1 MALNEFGIKELYD
14 VKLKATYPIEIGKR
28 YIEEGETICFFD
40 NIQIA
45 NFQEIKSYITAHGG
59 YEDRA
64 HVWWESTKEVNFVM
78 ERGIF
83 SKTQFAL
90 LSNSRLIN
98 IEQGGKILIPAREEV
113 ESNDE
118 GIFELKENPYSNFY
132 IYNLETGEKITAYT
146 KLDNKTYQISE
157 SYASLIVDYNYEYEN
172 GGSVVNIGQ
181 RLIKGYLRLEGR
193 TKIKDD
199 VTGQTHTGI
208 IIIPKLKLMSD
219 LSMSLGEKANPVVG
233 KIQGKII
240 PESSRAD
247 SRVIE
252 MYFLNDDID
261 SDI

>member
-1 MALNEFGIKELYD
+1 MAQNEFSLKELYS
-14 VKLKATYPIEIGKR
+14 VALKATYPIEIGDR
-28 YIEEGETICFFD
+28 YIEEGETIAYFD
-40 NIQIA
+40 SIQIS
-45 NFQEIKSYITAHGG
+45 NFQEIKSYVTAHGG
-59 YEDRA
+59 YDNRP
-64 HVWWESTKEVNFVM
+64 HVWWETTKEVNFTM
-78 ERGIF
+78 EKGIF

-90 LSNSRLIN
+90 LSNSKLIN
-98 IEQGGKILIPAREEV
+98 IQE
-113 ESNDE
+113 
-118 GIFELKENPYSNFY
+118 
-132 IYNLETGEKITAYT
+132 GEKILVPIREKVEVDENGYFYSSQIPAGKFFCYNLSTGERVYPVEVEAKKYELRLPYT
-146 KLDNKTYQISE
+146 E
-157 SYASLIVDYNYEYEN
+157 LILDYNYEYEN

-199 VTGQTHTGI
+199 VTGQVHTGI

-233 KIQGKII
+233 RIQAKII
-240 PESSRAD
+240 PEDSRTN

>member
-14 VKLKATYPIEIGKR
+14 VSLKATYPIEIGGR
-28 YIEEGETICFFD
+28 QIEEGETICFFD
-40 NIQIA
+40 NIQIS
-45 NFQEIKSYITAHGG
+45 NFQEIKSYVTAHGG
-59 YEDRA
+59 FDDRA
-64 HVWWESTKEVNFVM
+64 HVWWETTKEVNFIM

-90 LSNSRLIN
+90 LSNSKLVN
-98 IEQGGKILIPAREEV
+98 IIPEEKIIVPIREEL
-113 ESNDE
+113 ETNDN
-118 GIFELKENPYSNFY
+118 GVFELKEKPYGNFFVY
-132 IYNLETGEKITAYT
+132 KLDSGEKLSYEEIEEGEYQVIYPYT
-146 KLDNKTYQISE
+146 NI
-157 SYASLIVDYNYEYEN
+157 IVDYNYEYEN

-219 LSMSLGEKANPVVG
+219 LSMSLGEKANPMVG
-233 KIQGKII
+233 RIQAKII
-240 PESSRAD
+240 PEDSRTN

-261 SDI
+261 SDM

>member
-1 MALNEFGIKELYD
+1 MALDEFGIKELYD
-14 VKLKATYPIEIGKR
+14 VSLKATYPIEIGGR
-28 YIEEGETICFFD
+28 QLEEGETICFFD
-40 NIQIA
+40 NIQIS
-45 NFQEIKSYITAHGG
+45 NFQEIKTYVTAHGG
-59 YEDRA
+59 FDDRA
-64 HVWWESTKEVNFVM
+64 HVWWETTKEVNFVM

-90 LSNSRLIN
+90 LSNSNLIN
-98 IEQGGKILIPAREEV
+98 IEEREKILVPIRENVEV
-113 ESNDE
+113 DE
-118 GIFELKENPYSNFY
+118 NGYFY
-132 IYNLETGEKITAYT
+132 TSYEPVGKFFVYNIATGERVYPIKIGPI
-146 KLDNKTYQISE
+146 KYQIRLPYTE
-157 SYASLIVDYNYEYEN
+157 LLLDYNYNYEN

-193 TKIKDD
+193 TRIKDD

-233 KIQGKII
+233 RIQGKII
-240 PESSRAD
+240 PDDSRVN

-261 SDI
+261 SDM

>member
-14 VKLKATYPIEIGKR
+14 VSLKATYPIEIGGR
-28 YIEEGETICFFD
+28 QIEEGETICFFD
-40 NIQIA
+40 NIQIS
-45 NFQEIKSYITAHGG
+45 NFQEIKSYVTAHGG
-59 YEDRA
+59 FDDRA
-64 HVWWESTKEVNFVM
+64 HVWWETTKEVNFIM

-90 LSNSRLIN
+90 LSNSKLIN
-98 IEQGGKILIPAREEV
+98 IQEGEKILVPIREEV
-113 ESNDE
+113 EVDE
-118 GIFELKENPYSNFY
+118 FGIFYSSQIPVGKFFF
-132 IYNLETGEKITAYT
+132 YNLATGERVYPIRLEDKKYQLRLPYT
-146 KLDNKTYQISE
+146 EL
-157 SYASLIVDYNYEYEN
+157 LLDYNYEYEN

-219 LSMSLGEKANPVVG
+219 LSMSLGEKANPMVG
-233 KIQGKII
+233 RIQAKII
-240 PESSRAD
+240 PEDSRMN

-261 SDI
+261 SDM

>member
-14 VKLKATYPIEIGKR
+14 VKLKATYPIEIGDR
-28 YIEEGETICFFD
+28 HISTGETICFFD
-40 NIQIA
+40 SIQIS
-45 NFQEIKSYITAHGG
+45 NFQEIKSYVTAHGG
-59 YEDRA
+59 YGDRA
-64 HVWWESTKEVNFVM
+64 HVWWETTKEVNFIM

-90 LSNSRLIN
+90 LSNSKLLT
-98 IEQGGKILIPAREEV
+98 IEEEKILVPMREEV
-113 ESNDE
+113 EVDE
-118 GIFELKENPYSNFY
+118 YGYFYSSEKAVGEIFC
-132 IYNLETGEKITAYT
+132 YNIETGERVYPIKEGDKRYKLRLPYT
-146 KLDNKTYQISE
+146 EL
-157 SYASLIVDYNYEYEN
+157 LLDYNYEYEN
-172 GGSVVNIGQ
+172 GGTVVNIGQ
-181 RLIKGYLRLEGR
+181 RLLKGYLRLEGR

-233 KIQGKII
+233 RIQGKII
-240 PESSRAD
+240 PDGERQD

-261 SDI
+261 SDM